1 MTLKTLAF
9 MAIIAAVIVAGLL
22 FLHTDAGAGLHD
34 WLRAL
39 HGSR

>member
-22 FLHTDAGAGLHD
+22 FMHGDAGGALHD
-34 WLRAL
+34 WLRAM